1 MKKVTE
7 WLAALGGAIASFFTG
22 LPPIIWVLLAVMTV
36 DYVTGIICGFMGKSP
51 KTQHGGLSSSEAFKG
66 LLKKALILL
75 VVLLAALLDKAV
87 SMGTGITFEAV
98 AGATALWFIASEGF
112 SILENAAHMGIPI
125 PKVLL
130 QALEIVRQKGG
141 SDGKKDKDTFAVVEL
156 PTETP
161 VDRLVIGTKD
171 QQVTLPAGITRE
183 KLDRQIDEVIQ
194 GDRAARDRALLR
206 AYLYGDYTFDTLAEC
221 FDVSTDVV
229 RDVVDRGRGKIYA

>member
-22 LPPIIWVLLAVMTV
+22 LPPIIWILLAVMTL

-51 KTQHGGLSSSEAFKG
+51 KTENGGLSSSEAFKG

-112 SILENAAHMGIPI
+112 SIVENAASMGIPI
-125 PKVLL
+125 PKILL
-130 QALEIVRQKGG
+130 QALEIVKQKG
-141 SDGKKDKDTFAVVEL
+141 DGKKEEQK
-156 PTETP
+156 
-161 VDRLVIGTKD
+161 
-171 QQVTLPAGITRE
+171 TLITRKTIGSGDE
-183 KLDRQIDEVIQ
+183 MVKLPEGTTLEGLKQQITELIVGPKSQ
-194 GDRAARDRALLR
+194 RDRAIML
-206 AYLYGDYTFDTLAEC
+206 AYLTGDYTYETLAEE
-221 FDVSTDVV
+221 FEVSVSTVQRV
-229 RDVVDRGRGKIYA
+229 IDRGRGHIYA